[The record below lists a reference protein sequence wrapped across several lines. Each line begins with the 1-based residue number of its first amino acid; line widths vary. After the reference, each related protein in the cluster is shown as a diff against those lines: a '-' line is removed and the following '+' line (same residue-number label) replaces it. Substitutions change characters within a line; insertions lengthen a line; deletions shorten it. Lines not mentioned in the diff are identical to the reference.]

1 MNIKLINT
9 EDEGSWFK
17 CTGSLNQKERRYSMK
32 GTHKNCMDNG
42 KAYLPSISGRREYKS
57 ILLSYRIYNR
67 LSQEEKIKYNIFSLQ
82 YPPLVC
88 SLALYLRKKLD
99 IPIQKVLFI
108 KAQRDMLEIFDKA
121 SLKFLG
127 YLPKERFIKKSLLFQ
142 GFVSLESIKL
152 RRSYAYIMTNRMIE
166 NQIWVYPIRLSDN
179 YKTMIKGKYKS
190 YTEVF
195 GKVGIPGITKIKY
208 SNE

>member
-1 MNIKLINT
+1 
-9 EDEGSWFK
+9 
-17 CTGSLNQKERRYSMK
+17 MK
-32 GTHKNCMDNG
+32 GTQSNSMDNG
-42 KAYLPSISGRREYKS
+42 KAYLPSIQGKRDYKS

-67 LSQEEKIKYNIFSLQ
+67 LSQEEKNKFNLLFLQ
-82 YPPLVC
+82 YPPLVS
-88 SLALYLRKKLD
+88 SLALYLRKKMN

-108 KAQRDMLEIFDKA
+108 KAQRDMLEIFDEA

-142 GFVSLESIKL
+142 GFVPLESIKL

-166 NQIWVYPIRLSDN
+166 NKIWVYPIRLSDN
-179 YKTMIKGKYKS
+179 YKTMVKGKYKS

>member
-1 MNIKLINT
+1 MN
-9 EDEGSWFK
+9 
-17 CTGSLNQKERRYSMK
+17 
-32 GTHKNCMDNG
+32 
-42 KAYLPSISGRREYKS
+42 
-57 ILLSYRIYNR
+57 
-67 LSQEEKIKYNIFSLQ
+67 
-82 YPPLVC
+82 
-88 SLALYLRKKLD
+88 

-108 KAQRDMLEIFDKA
+108 KAQRDMLEIFDEA

-142 GFVSLESIKL
+142 GFVPLESSIKL

-166 NQIWVYPIRLSDN
+166 NKIWVYPIRLSDN

>member
-1 MNIKLINT
+1 M
-9 EDEGSWFK
+9 
-17 CTGSLNQKERRYSMK
+17 
-32 GTHKNCMDNG
+32 
-42 KAYLPSISGRREYKS
+42 
-57 ILLSYRIYNR
+57 
-67 LSQEEKIKYNIFSLQ
+67 Q
-82 YPPLVC
+82 YPPLVG
-88 SLALYLRKKLD
+88 SLALYLRKKMN

-108 KAQRDMLEIFDKA
+108 KAQRDMLEIFDEA

-142 GFVSLESIKL
+142 GFVPLESIKL

-166 NQIWVYPIRLSDN
+166 NKIWVYPIRLSDN
-179 YKTMIKGKYKS
+179 HKTMNHKTMIKGKYKS

-208 SNE
+208 SDE

>member
-1 MNIKLINT
+1 
-9 EDEGSWFK
+9 
-17 CTGSLNQKERRYSMK
+17 
-32 GTHKNCMDNG
+32 MDNG
-42 KAYLPSISGRREYKS
+42 KAYLPSIQGKRDYKS

-67 LSQEEKIKYNIFSLQ
+67 LSQEEKHKFNLLFLQ
-82 YPPLVC
+82 YPPLVS
-88 SLALYLRKKLD
+88 SLALYLRKKMN

-108 KAQRDMLEIFDKA
+108 KAQRDMLEIFDEA

-142 GFVSLESIKL
+142 GFVPLESIKL

-166 NQIWVYPIRLSDN
+166 NKIWVYPIRLSDN

-190 YTEVF
+190 HTEVF